1 MTATLA
7 GEKTVQL
14 GFFLTPNFSMI
25 AFTSAIEPF
34 RLANYATGRDLYAWR
49 LYSADGEPVRGSN
62 HVAVAADARTSEARG
77 LDRAIVC
84 GGNEIQTFD
93 HRETIATVRRL
104 AKFGASVG
112 AVCTGSY
119 VLAKAGL
126 LDGYRATIHWVYHS
140 GLTSEFPQL
149 DVSQE
154 LFEID
159 RNRFTCAGGMA
170 AADMALSLVAQD
182 HGADVASQVTELL
195 IHNRIREARERQ
207 RMDLRA
213 RVGVAHPKL
222 LTVIQKMEE
231 TVEEPLPCAELA
243 RSAGFSQRQLERLFV
258 KYLGE
263 PPTRYYMKVRLQRA
277 RQLLRQTSLPVLEI
291 ALSCGFVS
299 ASYFSKTYLEH
310 FGRSPSAERKPG
322 ARESMAVT
330 PPTGA
335 TPRRR
340 RGAATAPATA
350 GDLAEA
356 ALAGGVLSGEAPFAD
371 GYVEAALAG
380 VS

>member
-1 MTATLA
+1 MNAITASDTGAAVSGEADAA
-7 GEKTVQL
+7 GRAGTMEL

-34 RLANYATGRDLYAWR
+34 RLANYATGRDLYSWR
-49 LYSADGEPVRGSN
+49 LYSPDGAPVRGSN
-62 HVAVAADARTSEARG
+62 DVAVAADAPAARAQA

-84 GGNEIQTFD
+84 GGNGIQGFD
-93 HRETIATVRRL
+93 HRETIAALRRL
-104 AKFGASVG
+104 SAHGAEIG
-112 AVCTGSY
+112 AVCTGSWL
-119 VLAKAGL
+119 LAKAGL
-126 LDGYRATIHWVYHS
+126 LDGYRATIHWVYAS
-140 GLTSEFPQL
+140 GLTADFPDLEVSE
-149 DVSQE
+149 E

-182 HGADVASQVTELL
+182 QGADVASQVTDLL

-213 RVGVAHPKL
+213 RVGVAHPRL
-222 LTVIQKMEE
+222 LAVVQRMEE

-243 RSAGFSQRQLERLFV
+243 RGAGFSQRQLERLFV

-277 RQLLRQTSLPVLEI
+277 RHLLRQTSLPVLEI
-291 ALSCGFVS
+291 ALACGFVS

-310 FGRSPSAERKPG
+310 FGRQPSAERKPQT
-322 ARESMAVT
+322 RESMAV
-330 PPTGA
+330 GGR
-335 TPRRR
+335 PRRR
-340 RGAATAPATA
+340 AS
-350 GDLAEA
+350 
-356 ALAGGVLSGEAPFAD
+356 ALAPED
-371 GYVEAALAG
+371 G
-380 VS
+380 

>member
-1 MTATLA
+1 MAGRFDLERPLA
-7 GEKTVQL
+7 L
-14 GFFLTPNFSMI
+14 GFLLTPNFSMI

-34 RLANYATGRDLYAWR
+34 RLANYATGRDLYSWR
-49 LYSADGEPVRGSN
+49 LYSPDGEPVRGSN
-62 HVAVAADARTSEARG
+62 AVAVAADARMSAAQG
-77 LDRAIVC
+77 LDRVFVC
-84 GGNEIQTFD
+84 GGNGVQDFD
-93 HRETIATVRRL
+93 HHETIAAVRRL
-104 AKFGASVG
+104 AAHGAEVG
-112 AVCTGSY
+112 AVCTGAW

-126 LDGYRATIHWVYHS
+126 LDGYRATIHWVYRS
-140 GLTSEFPQL
+140 GLVADFPDLEVSE
-149 DVSQE
+149 E

-182 HGADVASQVTELL
+182 RGAEVAAQVTDLL

-222 LTVIQKMEE
+222 LAVVETMEA
-231 TVEEPLPCAELA
+231 TVEQPLACADLA
-243 RSAGFSQRQLERLFV
+243 RTAGVSQRQLERLFV

-322 ARESMAVT
+322 ARESLAVAGPGT
-330 PPTGA
+330 RGTGTRGTGTRGTGA
-335 TPRRR
+335 
-340 RGAATAPATA
+340 RGR
-350 GDLAEA
+350 GR
-356 ALAGGVLSGEAPFAD
+356 ALAD
-371 GYVEAALAG
+371 AG
-380 VS
+380 